1 MERIIRQLLDSG
13 RSNPLDRRTVAACQ
27 PLLSALKRVVSP
39 ASIRVDQRISPDT
52 KTQSVKVDLIRLEQA
67 LTNLL
72 QNAFQAARARV
83 VVSCEICPDG
93 VRYCFEDDGPGI
105 SDDDYPHLFERFF
118 TTKPVGQ
125 GTGLGLAVAHAAARD
140 HGGAI
145 EVFHTDSGGARF
157 CLLLP
162 QREDTADA

>member
-1 MERIIRQLLDSG
+1 MI
-13 RSNPLDRRTVAACQ
+13 
-27 PLLSALKRVVSP
+27 
-39 ASIRVDQRISPDT
+39 
-52 KTQSVKVDLIRLEQA
+52 
-67 LTNLL
+67 NLL

-83 VVSCEICPDG
+83 VVSCEICPEG

-105 SDDDYPHLFERFF
+105 SDDDFPHLFEPFF

-125 GTGLGLAVAHAAARD
+125 GTGLGLAVVHAAARD

-145 EVFHTDSGGARF
+145 EVSHTDNGGARF

-162 QREDTADA
+162 QREDAADA